1 MESSAAALKRLLEV
15 ENKTAAQKDAI
26 SKKVAELNEA
36 VPNLGLAYDA
46 ASDSINMTTDALEHL
61 VEKAGEQEEWLLLL
75 RTLVRHREGRG

>member
-36 VPNLGLAYDA
+36 VPTLGLAYD
-46 ASDSINMTTDALEHL
+46 SVTDSINLT
-61 VEKAGEQEEWLLLL
+61 GEA
-75 RTLVRHREGRG
+75 H